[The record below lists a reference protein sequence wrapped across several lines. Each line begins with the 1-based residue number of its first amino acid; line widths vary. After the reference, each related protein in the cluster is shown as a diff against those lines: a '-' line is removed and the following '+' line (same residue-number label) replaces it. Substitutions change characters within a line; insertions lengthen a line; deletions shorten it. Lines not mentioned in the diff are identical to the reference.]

1 MGFRWWACGLPAL
14 VGVVQCD
21 LLGGEGD
28 EEGDAGSSPDL
39 DEELA
44 APRGSLFPAAAGVPG
59 GRGGPLGDHGALP
72 GGEADDGAE
81 VVDLGGGN
89 AADDLEA
96 HPLDEALGAFR
107 V

>member
-1 MGFRWWACGLPAL
+1 MGFRWWSCVLPAL
-14 VGVVQCD
+14 VGVVQGQFVVGEAD
-21 LLGGEGD
+21 LD
-28 EEGDAGSSPDL
+28 GDAGPAPHL

-96 HPLDEALGAFR
+96 HPLDEAL
-107 V
+107 